1 MDIRTGYVKEVGTLA
16 IGLIDKLTNFLMPV
30 EEAPP
35 TQEMPAIPDRKTQ
48 LRVHTPAALKVYIAS
63 PGSFDDVRLCADY
76 LKANVAVLINYEN
89 ADEDTQQ
96 RISDFLN
103 GVSFVINGTS
113 QQVSETVVLYVPAN
127 VDVSKE
133 LYAYSLPT
141 YIKKK

>member
-1 MDIRTGYVKEVGTLA
+1 MAL
-16 IGLIDKLTNFLMPV
+16 GLIDKLTNFLMPV

-35 TQEMPAIPDRKTQ
+35 TQELPTIPNRRTQ
-48 LRVHTPAALKVYIAS
+48 LRVHTPAALKIYIAS
-63 PGSFDDVRLCADY
+63 PGAFDDVRLCADY
-76 LKANVAVLINYEN
+76 LRANVAVLINYEN
-89 ADEDTQQ
+89 TDEGTQQ

-103 GVSFVINGTS
+103 GVSFVFDGSS
-113 QQVSETVVLYVPAN
+113 QRVSETVVLYVPAN